1 MKKKT
6 MEQTDKQKLMAKAV
20 FNINTAYLMSDI
32 ADSFAMEAESAL
44 IQLQKGVNY
53 GELKKFKSVANVA
66 RQLRE
71 MSRKLSS
78 PVYDLT
84 DAELACDNSDFI
96 KECVTLIAT
105 RCRDDE
111 VTRGSTRI
119 SSVETFNTKSE
130 RHFRIARMRCYRAS

>member
-1 MKKKT
+1 MRT
-6 MEQTDKQKLMAKAV
+6 LHARTLVIMEQTDKKILMAKAL
-20 FNINTAYLMSDI
+20 FNINAAYLMADI

-44 IQLQKGVNY
+44 KQMQKGVNY

-66 RQLRE
+66 RQLRD
-71 MSRKLSS
+71 MSRKLAS

-111 VTRGSTRI
+111 ESKQRLIRKIKEGTI
-119 SSVETFNTKSE
+119 
-130 RHFRIARMRCYRAS
+130 

>member
-1 MKKKT
+1 
-6 MEQTDKQKLMAKAV
+6 MEQTDKQKLMDKAL
-20 FNINTAYLMSDI
+20 FNINAAYLMADI
-32 ADSFAMEAESAL
+32 ADSFAIEAESAL
-44 IQLQKGVNY
+44 RQIQKGVNY

-111 VTRGSTRI
+111 ESKQRLLRKIKEGTI
-119 SSVETFNTKSE
+119 
-130 RHFRIARMRCYRAS
+130 

>member
-1 MKKKT
+1 MI
-6 MEQTDKQKLMAKAV
+6 MEQTEKEKLMAKAL
-20 FNINTAYLMSDI
+20 FNINAAYLMADI

-44 IQLQKGVNY
+44 KQMKKNVNY

-66 RQLRE
+66 RQLRD
-71 MSRKLSS
+71 MSKKLAS

-111 VTRGSTRI
+111 DSKQRLLRKIKEGTI
-119 SSVETFNTKSE
+119 
-130 RHFRIARMRCYRAS
+130 

>member
-1 MKKKT
+1 
-6 MEQTDKQKLMAKAV
+6 MEQTDKQKLMAQTL
-20 FNINTAYLMSDI
+20 FNINAAYLMADI
-32 ADSFAMEAESAL
+32 ADSFAIEAESAL
-44 IQLQKGVNY
+44 RQLQKGVNY

-66 RQLRE
+66 RQLRG
-71 MSRKLSS
+71 MTRKISS

-111 VTRGSTRI
+111 ESKQRLLRKIKEGTL
-119 SSVETFNTKSE
+119 
-130 RHFRIARMRCYRAS
+130 

>member
-1 MKKKT
+1 
-6 MEQTDKQKLMAKAV
+6 MEQTDKQRLMDKAL
-20 FNINTAYLMSDI
+20 FNINAAYLMADI
-32 ADSFAMEAESAL
+32 ADSFAIEAESAL
-44 IQLQKGVNY
+44 RQLQKGVNY

-66 RQLRE
+66 RQLLD

-111 VTRGSTRI
+111 ESKQRLIRKIKEGTI
-119 SSVETFNTKSE
+119 
-130 RHFRIARMRCYRAS
+130 

>member
-1 MKKKT
+1 
-6 MEQTDKQKLMAKAV
+6 MAKAL
-20 FNINTAYLMSDI
+20 FNINAAYLMADI
-32 ADSFAMEAESAL
+32 ADSFAIEAESAL
-44 IQLQKGVNY
+44 RQLQKGVNY

-66 RQLRE
+66 RQLRD
-71 MSRKLSS
+71 MSRKLAS

-111 VTRGSTRI
+111 ESKQRLIRKIKEGTLCGHVIWNWIWKKFSPRFVLRLLVRYGIR
-119 SSVETFNTKSE
+119 
-130 RHFRIARMRCYRAS
+130 

>member
-1 MKKKT
+1 MKQEEKNELT
-6 MEQTDKQKLMAKAV
+6 AKAV
-20 FNINTAYLMSDI
+20 FNINAAYLMADI

-53 GELKKFKSVANVA
+53 GELKKFKSVANIA

-71 MSRKLSS
+71 
-78 PVYDLT
+78 YDLT

-111 VTRGSTRI
+111 ESKQRLIRKIKEGTI
-119 SSVETFNTKSE
+119 
-130 RHFRIARMRCYRAS
+130 

>member
-20 FNINTAYLMSDI
+20 FNINAAYLMADI
-32 ADSFAMEAESAL
+32 ADSFSMEAESAL

-71 MSRKLSS
+71 MTRKLSS

-111 VTRGSTRI
+111 ESKKRLIRKIKEGTI
-119 SSVETFNTKSE
+119 
-130 RHFRIARMRCYRAS
+130 